1 MVALECCGT
10 VTPLL
15 PGAPVRKYIFG
26 AGPGGVSMTGIPQL
40 SAVALAAE
48 YRRGEHSP
56 LEVVSSLLGNIDAWE
71 PKLNAM

>member
-1 MVALECCGT
+1 
-10 VTPLL
+10 
-15 PGAPVRKYIFG
+15 
-26 AGPGGVSMTGIPQL
+26 MTGIPQL

-71 PKLNAM
+71 PKLNAMYRLDRDGGSAQ